1 MQAAELKALVD
12 GLELLDGD
20 EVEVVARRVVED
32 GIDAE
37 RSAKYSGDERFSKAC
52 EGCVLVAVQC
62 DAAGGDKCEH
72 IVAVNEE
79 AKTGTVLLKTC
90 SVSWC
95 DISCTAFVEY
105 NFSDD
110 PTWRLSKVSE
120 RWGNGLRCVCVC
132 VCASVEGGGEV
143 GREVRG
149 EGERRG
155 RMERECEITWW

>member
-120 RWGNGLRCVCVC
+120 RWGNGMRCVCVC
-132 VCASVEGGGEV
+132 GASVEGGGEV